1 MRLARPA
8 RRTPPESII
17 PLIDVVFFLLVF
29 FMLIGRMDAT
39 APFEVTP
46 ATAMTGTDM
55 PGRGVTLSV
64 SASGDLAL
72 DGTALTAPAILQQTA
87 QLVANAPA
95 TLIRVNAH
103 RDAELAFVLPLV
115 AQIEAQGAQKIVL
128 VVTPDAP

>member
-46 ATAMTGTDM
+46 ATAMSGTDM
-55 PGRGVTLSV
+55 PGGGVTLSV

-72 DGTALTAPAILQQTA
+72 DGTALTAPAVLQQTA

-95 TLIRVNAH
+95 TLIRINAH